1 MKIKNHKATITEYY
15 DMQKIQDELYADSLS
30 GKIFNH
36 LMEIISCPENIKLA
50 YRAIKKNGGSNT
62 PGTDKRN
69 IKFFA
74 QMGEEDYVNYITK
87 LMDSYHPKW
96 VKRVEIPKPNGKKR
110 PLGIP
115 CMEDRIVQ
123 QCILQVLEPIC
134 EAKFSDNSYGF
145 RPNRSAE
152 NAMAEV
158 YRLVNLSHMQ
168 FVVDFD
174 IKGFFDNVNHRKLM
188 RQLWT
193 LGIRDTKLLQVIKQ
207 MLKAPIQ
214 MPDKAIVYPNK
225 GTPQGGILSPLL
237 ANVVLN
243 ELDWWIKSQWKEF
256 HKELIIPPKKQYNK
270 EGNRSLSNEY
280 KVMRKSKLKEI
291 YIVRYADDFKI
302 FCKSRSDAVKIKAA
316 VTDWLSQ
323 RLKLQVS
330 EEKTNITNLKRNFSE
345 FLGFKFKM
353 QTKGKKLVINARMC
367 NKAVEATK
375 AALKEQIKLIQ
386 KPKDE
391 ANLYQRVCKFNAI
404 VSGKQNYYGIANNV
418 CRDLNEIQREVSI
431 VMKNRLNLKKQGEF
445 NNQFWAERYGK
456 SKQVRW
462 IEGIP
467 LVPIGFYKS
476 RNPMHKKRS
485 INQYT
490 PEGRAELRK
499 QPNAEFIMIMQYIMR
514 NPIVKRSV
522 EYNDNRISLFMGQLG
537 KCAITGE
544 YLEIG
549 NMHCH
554 HKLPIFLGGTDKYN
568 NLIFVTDEVHK
579 LIHAVNPDTISKYL
593 KMLSLEEKQLKKLN
607 NLRKQVGNTQ
617 LCWAGL
623 EEIKLNKSDI

>member
-1 MKIKNHKATITEYY
+1 MIIKNHKATISEYY
-15 DMQKIQDELYADSLS
+15 DMQEVQDKLYTESVE
-30 GKIFNH
+30 GKIFIH
-36 LMEIISCPENIKLA
+36 LMETISSPENIKLA

-62 PGTDKRN
+62 PGTDKKN
-69 IKFFA
+69 IDFFA
-74 QMGEEDYVNYITK
+74 QMSEEEYVIYIRE
-87 LMDSYHPKW
+87 LMDNYHPKM

-115 CMEDRIVQ
+115 CIEDRIVQ

-152 NAMAEV
+152 NAVAEV
-158 YRLVNLSHMQ
+158 YRLVQRSHMQ

-193 LGIRDTKLLQVIKQ
+193 LGIRDTKLLQIIKQ

-214 MPDKAIVYPNK
+214 MSDKSIVYPDK

-243 ELDWWIKSQWKEF
+243 ELDWWINSQWKEF
-256 HKELIIPPKKQYNK
+256 HKELKSPPKKQYNRK
-270 EGNRSLSNEY
+270 GSRNLGNEY
-280 KVMRKSKLKEI
+280 SIMRKSDLKEM

-302 FCKSRSDAVKIKAA
+302 FCKTRCDAVKIKAA
-316 VTDWLSQ
+316 VTDWLSH
-323 RLKLQVS
+323 RLKLQAS
-330 EEKTNITNLKRNFSE
+330 EEKNSITNLKRHYSE

-353 QTKGKKLVINARMC
+353 QTKGKKQVVNAQMSD
-367 NKAVEATK
+367 KAVKSAK
-375 AALKEQIKLIQ
+375 SKLKNQVKLIQ
-386 KPKDE
+386 KPQND
-391 ANLYQRVCKFNAI
+391 AHLYQRISVFNSMVMGI
-404 VSGKQNYYGIANNV
+404 QNYYGIANNV
-418 CRDLNEIQREVSI
+418 CVNLSEIQRKVSI
-431 VMKNRLNLKKQGEF
+431 VMENRLTLKRQGEIP
-445 NNQFWAERYGK
+445 NSYLAERYGK

-462 IEGIP
+462 VEGML

-476 RNPMHKKRS
+476 RNPMSKKRS

-499 QPNAEFIMIMQYIMR
+499 QPNAELVAIMQYIMR
-514 NPIVKRSV
+514 NPIADRSV
-522 EYNDNRISLFMGQLG
+522 EYNDNRISLYMGQLG
-537 KCAITGE
+537 KCAVTGE

-549 NMHCH
+549 RMHCH
-554 HKLPIFLGGTDKYN
+554 HKLPTHLGGTDEYQ
-568 NLIFVTDEVHK
+568 NLIFVTDEVHR
-579 LIHAVNPDTISKYL
+579 LIHATNSDTISKYL
-593 KMLSLEEKQLKKLN
+593 KILTLDTKQLKKLN
-607 NLRKQVGNTQ
+607 SLRKQ
-617 LCWAGL
+617 AGR
-623 EEIKLNKSDI
+623 EEIKLNESDI

>member
-15 DMQKIQDELYADSLS
+15 DMQQIQDELYAKSS
-30 GKIFNH
+30 KGEVFTQ
-36 LMEIISCPENIKLA
+36 LMGIISSPENIELA
-50 YRAIKKNGGSNT
+50 YRAIKRNNGSNT
-62 PGTDKRN
+62 SGTDKRD

-74 QMGEEDYVNYITK
+74 QMSGEDYVNYITR
-87 LMDSYHPKW
+87 LMDDYHPKQ

-115 CMEDRIVQ
+115 CIQDRIVQ
-123 QCILQVLEPIC
+123 QCVLQVLEPIC
-134 EAKFSDNSYGF
+134 EAKFSEHSYGF

-158 YRLVNLSHMQ
+158 YRLVNLSHTQ

-193 LGIRDTKLLQVIKQ
+193 LGIRDTKLLQVIKH

-214 MPDKAIVYPNK
+214 MPDKSIVYPDK

-243 ELDWWIKSQWKEF
+243 ELDWWLNFQWAGF
-256 HKELIIPPKKQYNK
+256 YKELKKPPKKQYNK
-270 EGNRSLSNEY
+270 RGRRDLSNEY
-280 KVMRKSKLKEI
+280 KTMRKTRLKEI

-302 FCKSRSDAVKIKAA
+302 FCKTRSDAVKIKAA

-330 EEKTNITNLKRNFSE
+330 EEKTSITNLKRNFSE

-353 QTKGKKLVINARMC
+353 QTKGKKQVINARMC
-367 NKAVEATK
+367 DRAVKTTK

-386 KPKDE
+386 KPKDKS
-391 ANLYQRVCKFNAI
+391 NLYQRVCKFNAI

-418 CRDLNEIQREVSI
+418 CKDLNDIQGEVSI
-431 VMKNRLNLKKQGEF
+431 VMKNRLSLKKQGEI

-462 IEGIP
+462 IEEIP

-476 RNPMHKKRS
+476 RNPMHKKSS

-490 PEGRAELRK
+490 PEGRAELCK
-499 QPNAEFIMIMQYIMR
+499 NPNPELVMVMQYIMH
-514 NPIVKRSV
+514 NPISNRSV
-522 EYNDNRISLFMGQLG
+522 EYNDNRISLYMGQLG
-537 KCAITGE
+537 KCAIIGE

-549 NMHCH
+549 RMHCH
-554 HKLPIFLGGTDKYN
+554 HKLPLYLGGTDEYS

-579 LIHAVNPDTISKYL
+579 LIHATNPDIISKYL
-593 KMLSLEEKQLKKLN
+593 RILSLDEKQLKKLN
-607 NLRKQVGNTQ
+607 KLRKQVGNTQ
-617 LCWAGL
+617 LRWADL
-623 EEIKLNKSDI
+623 EEIKLNKSEI